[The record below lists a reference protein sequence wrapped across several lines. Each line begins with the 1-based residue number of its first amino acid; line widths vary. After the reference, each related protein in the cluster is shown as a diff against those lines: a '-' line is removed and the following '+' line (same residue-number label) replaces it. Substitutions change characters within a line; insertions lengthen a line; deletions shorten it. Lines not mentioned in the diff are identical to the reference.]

1 MLNIVLQHTC
11 ICFSSVYITNNA
23 KLNWNRRKEFF
34 NIPILLYKCRNAN
47 VPQISLF
54 FSLVSIVCVC
64 RAHQVNILLKTSMV
78 IAVVVRNLLSP
89 RSHVLARRFGW
100 LVGLL
105 ICNMAHAIVLSVSNQ
120 LLRGGGRQQSKREEE
135 NHMSWQQWLSLNVL
149 FSRSHVSFVLS
160 LYLYIKY
167 IYRYVYIAWNASS
180 DEIQWSFC
188 LILSGWWEY
197 WVIIFQIFDLISL
210 YRFQIRIT

>member
-1 MLNIVLQHTC
+1 MRNWIETEERNFSIYQYCYTNAETQTC
-11 ICFSSVYITNNA
+11 
-23 KLNWNRRKEFF
+23 RK
-34 NIPILLYKCRNAN
+34 YRY
-47 VPQISLF
+47 F

-78 IAVVVRNLLSP
+78 IALVVRNSLSP

-120 LLRGGGRQQSKREEE
+120 LLWGGGRQQSKREEE

-167 IYRYVYIAWNASS
+167 IYRYV
-180 DEIQWSFC
+180 
-188 LILSGWWEY
+188 
-197 WVIIFQIFDLISL
+197 
-210 YRFQIRIT
+210 